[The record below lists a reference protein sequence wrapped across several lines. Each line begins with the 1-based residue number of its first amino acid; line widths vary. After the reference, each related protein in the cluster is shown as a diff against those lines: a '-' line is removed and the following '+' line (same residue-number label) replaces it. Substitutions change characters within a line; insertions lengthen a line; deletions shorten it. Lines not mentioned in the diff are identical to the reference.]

1 MADARPGQGLKFGQ
15 RPMADIDVCRQTAG
29 FSNSSLEA
37 MNRWHWKIAA
47 LALAAILIPVL
58 VRQLLP
64 SEQRH
69 LERAVLADTRHVE
82 VEFRNRTQDL
92 ALAGLLFVPE
102 GNGPFP
108 AAVVIHGSG
117 TSRRDNG
124 WYLTL
129 TKYLQDSGIVVLLP
143 DKRGSEKSEGDWKT
157 SSFEDLATDTRA
169 AIEYLRAQRSVPLSG
184 IGVIGMS
191 QGGWIAPIVAS
202 REDDLAFLV
211 SFVGS
216 TVTPREQLLYEEN
229 YNLRHLGFLPGIS
242 NVLAYVGSAN
252 VRYIAQPKLYKL
264 IVDYDPLPYWSRI
277 SVDSLALFGADDT
290 NVPSA
295 ESARR
300 LESLSNPHIRVKVYE
315 GSGHALE
322 SPLGHGSSIIRDD
335 ALEDISAFI
344 REVSVN

>member
-1 MADARPGQGLKFGQ
+1 
-15 RPMADIDVCRQTAG
+15 
-29 FSNSSLEA
+29 
-37 MNRWHWKIAA
+37 MNRRRWKMAA
-47 LALAAILIPVL
+47 LAGVVVAVVFIPVL

-69 LERAVLADTRHVE
+69 LERVVLADTRHAE
-82 VEFRNRTQDL
+82 IAFQNRTQDL

-102 GNGPFP
+102 GAGPFP

-117 TSRRDNG
+117 TSRRDKLG

-143 DKRGSEKSEGDWKT
+143 DKRGSEKSEGDWRT
-157 SSFEDLATDTRA
+157 ASFEDLATDTRA
-169 AIEYLRAQRSVPLSG
+169 AIEYLRTQRSVPLSG

-202 REDDLAFLV
+202 QESDLAFLV
-211 SFVGS
+211 SMVGS
-216 TVTPREQLLYEEN
+216 MVTPREQLLYEEN
-229 YNLRHLGFLPGIS
+229 HNLRQLGFLPGIS

-252 VRYIAQPKLYKL
+252 VRYLAQPQLYKL
-264 IVDYDPLPYWSRI
+264 IVDYDPLLYWGRI
-277 SVDSLALFGADDT
+277 SVDSLALFGTDDT

-300 LESLSNPHIRVKVYE
+300 LKSLGNPHVRVKVYE

-322 SPLGHGSSIIRDD
+322 SPLGHGNSIIRND

-344 REVSVN
+344 RDASVK

>member
-1 MADARPGQGLKFGQ
+1 
-15 RPMADIDVCRQTAG
+15 V
-29 FSNSSLEA
+29 
-37 MNRWHWKIAA
+37 NRRRWKMAA
-47 LALAAILIPVL
+47 LAAAVVAVVFIPVL

-69 LERAVLADTRHVE
+69 LERVVLADTRHAE
-82 VEFRNRTQDL
+82 IAFQNPTQNL

-102 GNGPFP
+102 GAGPFP

-117 TSRRDNG
+117 TSRRDKLG

-143 DKRGSEKSEGDWKT
+143 DKRGSEKSEGDWRT
-157 SSFEDLATDTRA
+157 ASFEDLATDTRA

-202 REDDLAFLV
+202 QESDLAFLV
-211 SFVGS
+211 SMVGPM
-216 TVTPREQLLYEEN
+216 VTPREQLLYEEN
-229 YNLRHLGFLPGIS
+229 HNLRQLGFLPGIS

-252 VRYIAQPKLYKL
+252 VRYLAQPQLYKL
-264 IVDYDPLPYWSRI
+264 IVDYDPLLYWGRI
-277 SVDSLALFGADDT
+277 SVDSLALFGTDDT

-300 LESLSNPHIRVKVYE
+300 LKSLGNPHVRVKVYE

-322 SPLGHGSSIIRDD
+322 SPLGHGNSIIRNE

-344 REVSVN
+344 RDASVK

>member
-1 MADARPGQGLKFGQ
+1 
-15 RPMADIDVCRQTAG
+15 
-29 FSNSSLEA
+29 
-37 MNRWHWKIAA
+37 MNRRRWKMAA
-47 LALAAILIPVL
+47 LAGVVVAVVFIPVL
-58 VRQLLP
+58 LRQLFP

-69 LERAVLADTRHVE
+69 LERVALADTRHAE
-82 VEFRNRTQDL
+82 IAFQNRTQDL

-102 GNGPFP
+102 GAGPFP

-117 TSRRDNG
+117 TSRRDKLG

-143 DKRGSEKSEGDWKT
+143 DKRGSEKSEGDWRT
-157 SSFEDLATDTRA
+157 ASFEDLATDTRA
-169 AIEYLRAQRSVPLSG
+169 AIEYLRTQRSVPLSG

-202 REDDLAFLV
+202 QESDLAFLV
-211 SFVGS
+211 SMVGPM
-216 TVTPREQLLYEEN
+216 VTPREQLLYEEN
-229 YNLRHLGFLPGIS
+229 HNLRQLGFLPGIS
-242 NVLAYVGSAN
+242 NVLAYVGAAN
-252 VRYIAQPKLYKL
+252 VRYLAQPQLYKL
-264 IVDYDPLPYWSRI
+264 IVDYDPLLYWGRI
-277 SVDSLALFGADDT
+277 SVDSLALFGTDDT

-300 LESLSNPHIRVKVYE
+300 LKSLGNPHVRVKVYE

-322 SPLGHGSSIIRDD
+322 SPLGHGNSIIRNE

-344 REVSVN
+344 RDASVK

>member
-1 MADARPGQGLKFGQ
+1 
-15 RPMADIDVCRQTAG
+15 
-29 FSNSSLEA
+29 
-37 MNRWHWKIAA
+37 MNRRRWKMAA
-47 LALAAILIPVL
+47 LAAAVVAVVFIPVL

-69 LERAVLADTRHVE
+69 LERVALADTRHAE
-82 VEFRNRTQDL
+82 IAFQNRTQDL

-102 GNGPFP
+102 GAGPFP

-117 TSRRDNG
+117 TSRRDKLG

-143 DKRGSEKSEGDWKT
+143 DKRGSEKSEGDWRT
-157 SSFEDLATDTRA
+157 ASFEDLATDTRA
-169 AIEYLRAQRSVPLSG
+169 AIEYLRTQRSVPLSG

-202 REDDLAFLV
+202 QESDLAFLV
-211 SFVGS
+211 SMVGPM
-216 TVTPREQLLYEEN
+216 VTPREQLLYEEN
-229 YNLRHLGFLPGIS
+229 HNLRQLGFLPGIS
-242 NVLAYVGSAN
+242 NVLAYIGAAN
-252 VRYIAQPKLYKL
+252 VRYLAQPQLYKL
-264 IVDYDPLPYWSRI
+264 IVDYDPLLYWGRI
-277 SVDSLALFGADDT
+277 SVDSLALFGTDDT

-300 LESLSNPHIRVKVYE
+300 LKSLGNPHVRVKVYE

-322 SPLGHGSSIIRDD
+322 SPLNQGNSIIRNE

-344 REVSVN
+344 RDASVK

>member
-1 MADARPGQGLKFGQ
+1 
-15 RPMADIDVCRQTAG
+15 
-29 FSNSSLEA
+29 
-37 MNRWHWKIAA
+37 MNRRRWKMAA
-47 LALAAILIPVL
+47 LAGVVVAVVFIPVL
-58 VRQLLP
+58 VRQLFP

-69 LERAVLADTRHVE
+69 LERVALADTRHAE
-82 VEFRNRTQDL
+82 IAFQNPTQDL

-102 GNGPFP
+102 GAGPFP

-143 DKRGSEKSEGDWKT
+143 DKRGSEKSEGDWRT
-157 SSFEDLATDTRA
+157 ASFEDLATDTRA
-169 AIEYLRAQRSVPLSG
+169 AIEYLRTQRSVPLSG

-202 REDDLAFLV
+202 QESDLAFLV
-211 SFVGS
+211 SMVGPM
-216 TVTPREQLLYEEN
+216 VTPREQLLYEEN
-229 YNLRHLGFLPGIS
+229 HNLRQLGFLPGIS

-252 VRYIAQPKLYKL
+252 VRYLAQPQLYKL
-264 IVDYDPLPYWSRI
+264 IVDYDPLLYWGRI
-277 SVDSLALFGADDT
+277 SVDSLALFGTDDT

-300 LESLSNPHIRVKVYE
+300 LKSLGNPHVRVKVYE

-322 SPLGHGSSIIRDD
+322 SPLGHGNSIIRNE

-344 REVSVN
+344 RDASVK

>member
-1 MADARPGQGLKFGQ
+1 
-15 RPMADIDVCRQTAG
+15 
-29 FSNSSLEA
+29 
-37 MNRWHWKIAA
+37 MNRRRWKMAA
-47 LALAAILIPVL
+47 LAAAVVAVVFIPVL

-69 LERAVLADTRHVE
+69 LERVVLADTRHAE
-82 VEFRNRTQDL
+82 IAFQNRTQDL

-102 GNGPFP
+102 GAGPFP

-117 TSRRDNG
+117 TSRRDKLG

-143 DKRGSEKSEGDWKT
+143 DKRGSEKSEGDWRT
-157 SSFEDLATDTRA
+157 ASFEDLATDTRA
-169 AIEYLRAQRSVPLSG
+169 AIEYLRTQRSVPLSG

-202 REDDLAFLV
+202 QESDLAFLV
-211 SFVGS
+211 SMVGPM
-216 TVTPREQLLYEEN
+216 VTPREQLLYEEN
-229 YNLRHLGFLPGIS
+229 HNLRQLGFLPGIS
-242 NVLAYVGSAN
+242 NVLAYIGAAN
-252 VRYIAQPKLYKL
+252 VRYLAQPQLYKL
-264 IVDYDPLPYWSRI
+264 IVDYDPLLYWGRI
-277 SVDSLALFGADDT
+277 SVDSLALFGTDDT

-300 LESLSNPHIRVKVYE
+300 LKSLGNPHVRVKVYE

-322 SPLGHGSSIIRDD
+322 SPLGHGNSIIRNE

-344 REVSVN
+344 RDASVK

>member
-1 MADARPGQGLKFGQ
+1 
-15 RPMADIDVCRQTAG
+15 
-29 FSNSSLEA
+29 
-37 MNRWHWKIAA
+37 MNRRRWKIAA
-47 LALAAILIPVL
+47 LAAAVVAVVFIPVL

-69 LERAVLADTRHVE
+69 LERVVLADTRHAE
-82 VEFRNRTQDL
+82 IAFQNRTQDL

-102 GNGPFP
+102 GAGPFP

-117 TSRRDNG
+117 TSRRDKLG

-143 DKRGSEKSEGDWKT
+143 DKRGSEKSEGDWRT
-157 SSFEDLATDTRA
+157 ASFEDLATDTRA
-169 AIEYLRAQRSVPLSG
+169 AIEYLRTQRSVPLSG

-202 REDDLAFLV
+202 QESDLAFLV
-211 SFVGS
+211 SMVGPM
-216 TVTPREQLLYEEN
+216 VTPREQLLYEEN
-229 YNLRHLGFLPGIS
+229 HNLRQLGFLPGIS
-242 NVLAYVGSAN
+242 NVLAYVGAAN
-252 VRYIAQPKLYKL
+252 VRYLAQPQLYKL
-264 IVDYDPLPYWSRI
+264 IVDYDPLLYWGRI
-277 SVDSLALFGADDT
+277 SVDSLALFGTDDT

-300 LESLSNPHIRVKVYE
+300 LKSLGNPHVRVKVYE

-322 SPLGHGSSIIRDD
+322 SPLGHGNSIIRND
-335 ALEDISAFI
+335 ALEEISAFI
-344 REVSVN
+344 CDASVK

>member
-1 MADARPGQGLKFGQ
+1 
-15 RPMADIDVCRQTAG
+15 
-29 FSNSSLEA
+29 
-37 MNRWHWKIAA
+37 MNRRRWKMAA
-47 LALAAILIPVL
+47 LAAAVVAVVFIPVL

-64 SEQRH
+64 SEQRP
-69 LERAVLADTRHVE
+69 LERVVLADTRHAE
-82 VEFRNRTQDL
+82 IAFQNPTQDL

-102 GNGPFP
+102 GAGPFP

-117 TSRRDNG
+117 TSRRDKLG

-143 DKRGSEKSEGDWKT
+143 DKRGSEKSEGDWRT
-157 SSFEDLATDTRA
+157 ASFEDLATDTRA
-169 AIEYLRAQRSVPLSG
+169 AIEYLRTQRSVPLSG

-202 REDDLAFLV
+202 QESDLAFLV
-211 SFVGS
+211 SMVGPM
-216 TVTPREQLLYEEN
+216 VTPREQLLYEEN
-229 YNLRHLGFLPGIS
+229 HNLRQLGFLPGIS
-242 NVLAYVGSAN
+242 NVLAYVGAAN
-252 VRYIAQPKLYKL
+252 VRYLAQPQLYKL
-264 IVDYDPLPYWSRI
+264 IVDYDPLLYWGRI
-277 SVDSLALFGADDT
+277 SVDSLALFGTDDT

-300 LESLSNPHIRVKVYE
+300 LKSLGNPHVRVKVYE

-322 SPLGHGSSIIRDD
+322 SPLGHGNSIIRNE

-344 REVSVN
+344 RDASVK

>member
-1 MADARPGQGLKFGQ
+1 
-15 RPMADIDVCRQTAG
+15 
-29 FSNSSLEA
+29 
-37 MNRWHWKIAA
+37 MNRRRWKMAA
-47 LALAAILIPVL
+47 LAGVVVAVVFIPVL
-58 VRQLLP
+58 VRQLFP

-69 LERAVLADTRHVE
+69 LERVALADTRHAE
-82 VEFRNRTQDL
+82 IAFQNRTQDL

-102 GNGPFP
+102 GAGPFP

-143 DKRGSEKSEGDWKT
+143 DKRGSEKSEGDWRT
-157 SSFEDLATDTRA
+157 ASFEDLATDTRA
-169 AIEYLRAQRSVPLSG
+169 AIEYLRTQRSVPLSG

-202 REDDLAFLV
+202 QESDLAFLV
-211 SFVGS
+211 SMVGS
-216 TVTPREQLLYEEN
+216 MVTPREQLLYEEN
-229 YNLRHLGFLPGIS
+229 HNLRQLGFLPGIS

-252 VRYIAQPKLYKL
+252 VRYLAQPQLYKL
-264 IVDYDPLPYWSRI
+264 IVDYDPLLYWGRI
-277 SVDSLALFGADDT
+277 SVDSLALFGTDDT

-300 LESLSNPHIRVKVYE
+300 LESLGNPHVRVKVYG

-322 SPLGHGSSIIRDD
+322 SPLGHGNSIVRND
-335 ALEDISAFI
+335 ALEDISVFI
-344 REVSVN
+344 RDASVK